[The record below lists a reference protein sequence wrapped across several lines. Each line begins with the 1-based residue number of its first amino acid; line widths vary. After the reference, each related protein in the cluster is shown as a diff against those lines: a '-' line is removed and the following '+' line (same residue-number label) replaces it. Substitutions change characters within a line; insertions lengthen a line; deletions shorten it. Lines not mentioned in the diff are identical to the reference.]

1 MARQDIF
8 EILNNKYN
16 IEKEFRKVNDLLKI
30 PFIQYYNYQTP
41 APYNMT
47 LEQTI
52 NQKLL
57 LYWKQRKS
65 YFSCE
70 EMKADID
77 FQEENFTIENILKA
91 LEYYANLIY
100 LVQLKTNT
108 QFNTNYQFHTEY
120 YYLIQNIDILLE
132 HLSYQKYFIPNEEK
146 VILIPNKPEVNTVA
160 EISTKETALAILKYN
175 HLSLKGDLDEKR
187 KLLYQIALEYEP
199 LLKTPIE
206 NYKDFFKKTNE
217 LLNTLHIRHNN
228 ITKENNKNNV
238 INLATEELE
247 NLYDELYQLL
257 LFCILIKDNTD
268 RKNRVANFLQ
278 KIKEANAENE

>member
-1 MARQDIF
+1 MKRLNIF
-8 EILNNKYN
+8 EIIKEEYDIDVEFGKIQHLFYHSKITLKNKILRDEKELHLEEFVNKY
-16 IEKEFRKVNDLLKI
+16 LLH
-30 PFIQYYNYQTP
+30 Q
-41 APYNMT
+41 
-47 LEQTI
+47 
-52 NQKLL
+52 
-57 LYWKQRKS
+57 WKQRQS
-65 YFSCE
+65 YIECMEIRNKIDENLDNRNEYTINDIITLSEFFSNIIFLIQT
-70 EMKADID
+70 KKID
-77 FQEENFTIENILKA
+77 SNIYTHWNEK
-91 LEYYANLIY
+91 YYMLR
-100 LVQLKTNT
+100 
-108 QFNTNYQFHTEY
+108 
-120 YYLIQNIDILLE
+120 QNIDLLIE
-132 HLSYQKYFIPNEEK
+132 KLNYQKCTIEEEEK
-146 VILIPNKPEVNTVA
+146 VLLIPQKPETTTVA
-160 EISTKETALAILKYN
+160 EISEKETALAILKYN

-278 KIKEANAENE
+278 KIKEKLI